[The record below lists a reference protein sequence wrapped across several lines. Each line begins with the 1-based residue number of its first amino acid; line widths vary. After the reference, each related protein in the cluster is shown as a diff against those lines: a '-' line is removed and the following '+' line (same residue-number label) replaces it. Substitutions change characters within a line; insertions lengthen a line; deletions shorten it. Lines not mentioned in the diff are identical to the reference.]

1 MKNTKKIIMAVLA
14 LALVGGAVFMPS
26 TVGFVDTSVVVNA
39 ASTYTFENGVLTI
52 TGTGKMTD
60 IYDSDIRNNTK
71 EIIVNEG
78 ITSLSDSLAYNYQA
92 LEKVTLPHGIT
103 KIPDGVF
110 MNLSKL
116 KEVVLPDNLETI
128 GFSVFYKCP
137 LLESIELPSSLKN
150 ITGGSFKNA
159 GLKEVTI
166 PANVQMLDGGTF
178 TNCTSLESITFEG
191 LPSINTDFSG
201 SNALKEVRFTSQTP
215 LAFTNNQY
223 RLLNN
228 LSANVTVYIP
238 VGSTYNGTPITKENA
253 STVFRNAQVKFI
265 DIRASDVSYNADPAY
280 MVTIP
285 AGVELN
291 NTDVDANI
299 TAENV
304 LLEND
309 KHIVVKLTGAANTV
323 NDDNFTVATAEGAST
338 TYQIKKDGETLRIN
352 DDAARFV
359 YDGTTKTFTQDLTF
373 TAPGAVEYAGTYR
386 DTLTFTVSV
395 ETPVHVTSVSLDK
408 TTLDIDSGSTA
419 TLTATVNPD
428 NATFSKVT
436 WTSSDE
442 SVVTVDKNGL
452 VTTVSIGKATITAT
466 AEGKSASCTVRS
478 LPTDRKTYT
487 KDSPEIAG
495 GVILNFGDVINTE
508 GTSQQINVTSQT
520 ILSND
525 TSSAYWYAGEKIYYV
540 NKFWFEDGR
549 LYVNRSGVAPDYWMN
564 PASGKTFK
572 VSYNSE
578 DNYWYVDQ
586 VDIP

>member
-39 ASTYTFENGVLTI
+39 ASTYTFENNVLTVSG
-52 TGTGKMTD
+52 TGTMSK
-60 IYDSDIRNNTK
+60 IFDSNISNNAK

-78 ITSLSDSLAYNYQA
+78 ITSLSYSFPYYYTS
-92 LEKVTLPHGIT
+92 LEKVTLPNG
-103 KIPDGVF
+103 
-110 MNLSKL
+110 
-116 KEVVLPDNLETI
+116 LERI
-128 GFSVFYKCP
+128 NSGSFVNCP
-137 LLESIELPSSLKN
+137 LLETIELPSSLKYIYAGTFQN
-150 ITGGSFKNA
+150 V